1 MCLWYCFYS
10 LITCK
15 SRFSFF
21 VIAHHKFNRLTSV
34 QSHLILLFH
43 SIKHRILSLVYKTFP
58 IDDPKVIKELYIEL
72 LVLSS
77 FVNTHRLCN
86 YSKMSLQ
93 EHMGS
98 PTVLSAV
105 RFGRSLVFC
114 VVFLRALFVL
124 LFFFWPLC
132 CLSLFNSQILITP
145 FGIFKL
151 KHTRKYWSFENSNLT
166 WSNISLLNN
175 LMNHLVLYN
184 DTYIEVLRSP
194 PSIVV

>member
-1 MCLWYCFYS
+1 LYTKLFRSMTL
-10 LITCK
+10 K
-15 SRFSFF
+15 SSRNYISSCWSFPHSWILTGF
-21 VIAHHKFNRLTSV
+21 VTIVTR
-34 QSHLILLFH
+34 
-43 SIKHRILSLVYKTFP
+43 
-58 IDDPKVIKELYIEL
+58 KV
-72 LVLSS
+72 
-77 FVNTHRLCN
+77 
-86 YSKMSLQ
+86 SLQ

-175 LMNHLVLYN
+175 LLNHLVLYN